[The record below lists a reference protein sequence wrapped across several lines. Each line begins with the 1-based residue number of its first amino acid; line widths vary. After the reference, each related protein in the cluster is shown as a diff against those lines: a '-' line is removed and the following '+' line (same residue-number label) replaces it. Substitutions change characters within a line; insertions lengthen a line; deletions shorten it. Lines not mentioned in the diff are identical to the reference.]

1 MRILAIGSLMLL
13 LLTGCGSNKVDYTP
27 AAPPSMTQAEAIE
40 IVEQGFYEDYGKK
53 RPVHVEFTERY
64 ILLADGV
71 VSKGSGIASAVPIGV
86 GAIAAGSSTTVTKE
100 MGQRIY
106 FNNLGRTTIHQK
118 RTNPNRCTV
127 VLRAFD
133 QSDLRHIHT
142 RSLIHAQR
150 FADAVEVLRNK
161 NQSQ

>member
-1 MRILAIGSLMLL
+1 MRYLAFISL
-13 LLTGCGSNKVDYTP
+13 LLTVLSGCGSNRVDYTP
-27 AAPPSMTQAEAIE
+27 MPPAAMTRQQAIE

-53 RPVHVEFTERY
+53 RPVHVDVTERY

-71 VSKGSGIASAVPIGV
+71 ISKGSGFASATPVGT
-86 GAIAAGSSTTVTKE
+86 GAIAAGTSTTITKE

-133 QSDLRHIHT
+133 QSDVRAIHT
-142 RSLIHAQR
+142 RSLAHAQR
-150 FADAVEVLRNK
+150 FADAIEVLRSA
-161 NQSQ
+161 SQVK